1 MKKVLFTLIFGL
13 SLIGCNKEANPLKPD
28 TTTPPAVE
36 EEKEILCI
44 VNGENLRR
52 IRDTDVLKCWE

>member
-28 TTTPPAVE
+28 TNPPPAVE

-52 IRDTDVLKCWE
+52 LSEEDIIVCSE